1 MEEKMKQED
10 VHMFPNPVTP
20 RDPVVFNEE
29 VCNGCNNCVE
39 VCVMDVLVPNPETG
53 KPPII
58 LYPDECYYD
67 GLCVQNCPLWREGAI
82 IISHP
87 LNQRV
92 RWKRKETGE
101 HFRLGMPNPPPP
113 NTKPPVSGWNVKA

>member
-1 MEEKMKQED
+1 MSDEVKAYPNI
-10 VHMFPNPVTP
+10 VTPANPVIF
-20 RDPVVFNEE
+20 DPE

-39 VCVMDVLVPNPETG
+39 VCVMDIFLPNPEKG

-67 GLCVQNCPLWREGAI
+67 GLCVTNCPRWKKGAI
-82 IISHP
+82 KLNHS

-92 RWKRKETGE
+92 RWKRKESGE
-101 HFRLGMPNPPPP
+101 HCRLGMPNPPPA
-113 NTKPPVSGWNVKA
+113 NNKPPVGGWEAKSGL